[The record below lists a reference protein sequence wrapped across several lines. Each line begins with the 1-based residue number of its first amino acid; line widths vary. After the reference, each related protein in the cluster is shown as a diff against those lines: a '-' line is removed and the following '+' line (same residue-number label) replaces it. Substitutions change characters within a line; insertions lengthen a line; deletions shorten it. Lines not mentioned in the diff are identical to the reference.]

1 MKSLN
6 TFLFKKI
13 DNAQLVVFRVFYGIL
28 VCCEAFGAIATGWVR
43 RTFIEPKFTFSF
55 IGFEWLQP
63 LPGDGMY
70 YYFVLMG
77 IFGILIT
84 LGYKYRFSAFAFAFM
99 WTGVYLMQKT
109 SYNNHYY
116 LLMLLGF
123 IMGFLPAHRSLS
135 IDSYRNPTLK
145 KDWMYNW
152 VRWLII
158 AQLFIVYT
166 FASIAKLYA
175 DWLDYSIIEILMK
188 GKKEYW
194 LVGNLLQEKWLH
206 TVIAVFGIA
215 FDLLVVPALLWK
227 PTRKIAFGF
236 SLFFHLFNS
245 YVFRIGIFPYLS
257 LAFCVF
263 FFDPQAIRTLFL
275 KKKSVQVPDH
285 EGTPNSFKWIT
296 GTLLIY
302 LVIQLLLPLRHHF
315 IEGDVL
321 WTEEGHRLSWR
332 MMLRN
337 RAGYTRFKVVNKQSK
352 DTIAINLNEYL
363 TKKQQRKI
371 GSYPDYIWQFAQ
383 RLEKEYAEKGEEISV
398 YVTGK
403 AKVNASDFQPLIDP
417 NVDLAAEPWK
427 HFTHN
432 EWILPRNSEKSTSK
446 K

>member
-1 MKSLN
+1 MKNSN
-6 TFLFKKI
+6 QFLFKKI
-13 DNAQLVVFRVFYGIL
+13 DNVQLVVFRIFYGIL
-28 VCCEAFGAIATGWVR
+28 ICFEAFGAIATGWVR
-43 RTFIEPKFTFSF
+43 RTFIVPKFTFSF

-70 YYFVLMG
+70 YYFIIMGVL
-77 IFGILIT
+77 GILIT

-99 WTGVYLMQKT
+99 WSGVYLMQKT

-123 IMGFLPAHRSLS
+123 IMALLPAHKNLSL
-135 IDSYRNPTLK
+135 DAYFNPKIK
-145 KDWMYNW
+145 KEWMHNW
-152 VRWLII
+152 IRWLII

-166 FASIAKLYA
+166 YASIAKLYA
-175 DWLDYSIIEILMK
+175 DWLDFSIIEILMR

-194 LVGNLLQEKWLH
+194 LIGELLQEKWLH

-236 SLFFHLFNS
+236 SIFFHLFNS

-263 FFDPQAIRTLFL
+263 FFEPQTIRNLFL
-275 KKKSVQVPDH
+275 KKKKTEVPSNLNL
-285 EGTPNSFKWIT
+285 PNNYKWIASA
-296 GTLLIY
+296 LSIY
-302 LVIQLLLPLRHHF
+302 LVIQVLLPLRHHA
-315 IEGDVL
+315 IKDDVL

-332 MMLRN
+332 MMLRS
-337 RAGYTRFKVVNKQSK
+337 RSGYSRFKVVNKKTK
-352 DTIAINLNEYL
+352 DTVSVNLDDYL
-363 TKKQQRKI
+363 TKKQRRKL

-383 RLEKEYAEKGEEISV
+383 RLKKEYAEKGEDISV

-403 AKVNASDFQPLIDP
+403 AKVNAGKYQPLIDP
-417 NVDLAAEPWK
+417 NVDLAAVPWN
-427 HFTHN
+427 HFSHN
-432 EWILPRNSEKSTSK
+432 EWILPSPE
-446 K
+446 